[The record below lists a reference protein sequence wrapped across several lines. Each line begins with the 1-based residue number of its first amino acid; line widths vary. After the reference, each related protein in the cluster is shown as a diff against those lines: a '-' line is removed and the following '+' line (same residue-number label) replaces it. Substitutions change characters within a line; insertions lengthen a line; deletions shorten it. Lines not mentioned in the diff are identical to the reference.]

1 MHIGLVLQPFCE
13 ENLRLAAQL
22 GATDIVCHMPP
33 GDFSNWLCAAAK
45 SPMLACAFQLLK
57 A

>member
-33 GDFSNWLCAAAK
+33 GDFSKLGVR
-45 SPMLACAFQLLK
+45 LK
-57 A
+57 C